1 MDWLDGSMG
10 RTRTDSAA
18 STRRWVTHAR
28 HDGPGPHRE
37 VDRPSNDGARRRVG
51 GRAVTASES
60 SSDLVTLDGSSG
72 EGGGQILRTALTLSL
87 LTGRPFWI
95 ARIRA
100 NRSKPGLRPQHLKA
114 VEAAASLCG
123 AELLGA
129 SVGSRELTFRP
140 GTFDP
145 RDLSVDI
152 GTAGSTALVLQALHL
167 PLALRAEG
175 PVRLTFRGGTY
186 NESAPSFPFLAETW
200 RAHLRAIGLPIALA
214 MPSAGYYPE
223 GGGQLEAWI
232 EPGSPSPL
240 ILEDRGELVRI
251 RGRAEVTN
259 LSPSIARRM
268 AAHAVETLEAR
279 GYEAEVESV
288 EVAGPGQGASIALVA
303 EFAQGPPATFVGL
316 GKRGKPAEDIANDAV
331 GELLGHLEA
340 RGGAVDRH
348 SADQLLLPLAFAEGR
363 SIYTVAEVTR
373 HLETN
378 VETIGAFLDRPIRLE
393 HFAKGPGGRVVIG

>member
-1 MDWLDGSMG
+1 M
-10 RTRTDSAA
+10 
-18 STRRWVTHAR
+18 V
-28 HDGPGPHRE
+28 
-37 VDRPSNDGARRRVG
+37 
-51 GRAVTASES
+51 ASES
-60 SSDLVTLDGSSG
+60 ESNPITLDGSSG
-72 EGGGQILRTALTLSL
+72 EGGGQILRTALSLSL
-87 LTGRPFWI
+87 LTGRPFRI

-140 GTFDP
+140 GP
-145 RDLSVDI
+145 LNLRDLSVDI
-152 GTAGSTALVLQALHL
+152 GTAGSTALVLQTLHL

-175 PVRLTFRGGTY
+175 PVRLTLQGGTY

-232 EPGSPSPL
+232 EPGTPL
-240 ILEDRGELVRI
+240 PLVLEDRGELVRI
-251 RGRAEVTN
+251 RGHAEVTH
-259 LSPSIARRM
+259 LPPAIARRM
-268 AAHAVETLEAR
+268 AAHAVEALEAQ
-279 GYEAEVESV
+279 GYEAEIEPV
-288 EVAGPGQGASIALVA
+288 EVAGPGQGASISLVA

-316 GKRGKPAEDIANDAV
+316 GKRGKPAEAVADDAV
-331 GELLGHLEA
+331 GELLGHIEA
-340 RGGAVDRH
+340 RAGAVDRH

-363 SIYTVAEVTR
+363 SVYTVAEVTR

-393 HFAKGPGGRVVIG
+393 HFAKGSGGRVVIG